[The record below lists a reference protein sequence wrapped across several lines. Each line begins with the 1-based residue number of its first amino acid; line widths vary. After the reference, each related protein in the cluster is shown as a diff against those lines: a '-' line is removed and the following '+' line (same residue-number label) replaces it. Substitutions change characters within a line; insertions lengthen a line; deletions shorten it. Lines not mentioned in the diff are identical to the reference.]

1 MKGFYDKIERD
12 ISIIEIEDLTNAKMF
27 LNLLYDKRLPVIG
40 TCACIDVDTTYL
52 LVPTCGSK
60 HIILVPKRHS
70 EIAFELLR
78 SIEEDFPILY

>member
-1 MKGFYDKIERD
+1 MKDM
-12 ISIIEIEDLTNAKMF
+12 SIIEIEDLTNAETF

-40 TCACIDVDTTYL
+40 TCACIDVDTEYL

-60 HIILVPKRHS
+60 HIVLVSKRHS
-70 EIAFELLR
+70 EVALELLR